1 MKLETKELLVF
12 EYIRDNIKSKGYA
25 PSVRDICNALQIKS
39 TSTVHACIERLEQ
52 KGYIRKD
59 NGKSRALRLGDAD
72 SLPDTASSASS
83 AGAYAVPLIVPRSEN
98 VPFLSEENY
107 EGFIQYPTGVGTPPE
122 NEMFALRVADV
133 GMLEVG
139 LLPDDIVIVER
150 ASTADN
156 GDIVVA
162 LVDGQALVRTF
173 YKEDGHFRLQPENR
187 TMLPLIV
194 NSLMLLGRVVTS
206 VRYY

>member
-72 SLPDTASSASS
+72 SLPDTASLD
-83 AGAYAVPLIVPRSEN
+83 GAYTVPLIVPRSDNET
-98 VPFLSEENY
+98 FLSEKNY
-107 EGFIQYPTGVGTPPE
+107 EGFIQYPTGVGLPPE

-133 GMLEVG
+133 GMLEAG
-139 LLPDDIVIVER
+139 LLPDDIVIVEKIP
-150 ASTADN
+150 TADN

-162 LVDGQALVRTF
+162 LVEGQALVRRF

-187 TMLPLIV
+187 TMLPIIV